1 MARFMTW
8 VADRHL
14 QGWACS
20 QCEWKYPLPSLLSD
34 PAARSA
40 YDRLAEANFE
50 KHQCAQSPKELVF
63 ADGQT
68 FAERARKLIMRGFK
82 PKDAVELTLQEI
94 MLEHRDEPKTIER
107 ARTDA
112 EDFLRRVRQG
122 LI

>member
-1 MARFMTW
+1 MTW

-50 KHQCAQSPKELVF
+50 KHNCAQSPKELVF

-94 MLEHRDEPKTIER
+94 MLEHRDEPRTIER
-107 ARTDA
+107 ARADA